1 METNVER
8 RRKRS
13 ASAESIKNAYNGA
26 NHVEVEVI
34 EAADAALPDNT
45 PKEMRV
51 CAYEC
56 DKAME
61 AGIKIVVLYNS
72 SRVERFKCP
81 EAVRFRGTHVAMHN
95 NGRWDYQAVRDAI
108 MY

>member
-13 ASAESIKNAYNGA
+13 ASAERIKNAYNGA

-51 CAYEC
+51 CAYLF
-56 DKAME
+56 
-61 AGIKIVVLYNS
+61 VLFTHILRGNRS
-72 SRVERFKCP
+72 AIRADVSTDILSVHNG
-81 EAVRFRGTHVAMHN
+81 RFRKFKVMPRISRKALS
-95 NGRWDYQAVRDAI
+95 AAS
-108 MY
+108 